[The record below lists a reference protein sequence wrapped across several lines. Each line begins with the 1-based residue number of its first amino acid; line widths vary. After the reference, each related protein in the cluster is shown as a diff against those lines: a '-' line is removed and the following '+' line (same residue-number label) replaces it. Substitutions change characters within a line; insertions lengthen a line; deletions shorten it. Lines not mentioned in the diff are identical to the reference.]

1 MPIRELSECRTPPAQ
16 EEMPENATPDDK
28 DAGKV
33 LKRVLLWGILLLLV
47 LGPPLVIL
55 IFLGAL

>member
-1 MPIRELSECRTPPAQ
+1 
-16 EEMPENATPDDK
+16 MPENATPDDK